1 MQQAAAMDAWR
12 QVDEVEAILAERLR
26 DAGYD
31 HLPPRWVRHLQALAE
46 RPGAT
51 QAWLRSTC
59 SMSNASYE
67 MRRLEELGL
76 VTVERHARDRR
87 RCLCS
92 LTAAGVALLAAIE
105 GGGRPC

>member
-1 MQQAAAMDAWR
+1 MNLSLAMDAWR
-12 QVDEVEAILAERLR
+12 QVDEVEAVLAERLR

-51 QAWLRSTC
+51 ITWLRKTC
-59 SMSNASYE
+59 AITGGTYE
-67 MRRLEELGL
+67 MKRLEELGL
-76 VTVERHARDRR
+76 IAVETHAHDGRR
-87 RCLCS
+87 RMCS